1 MRQWIAIIVMGW
13 LSLMGTP
20 LAHAS
25 LVIEITQG
33 RDDAVPIAVVPFQA
47 SGVQPAEDVAAIVAA
62 DLHRSG
68 QFRPLPVGDLL
79 SRPSRGEDIIWRDF
93 RVMKTDYVV
102 LGRVQPQAE
111 GEYRIE
117 YELHDV
123 ARGAR
128 LLGASYT
135 AERGQLRDVAHSIAD
150 RVFEQLTGI
159 QGAFSTKILYVTVNE
174 RDDYPFQLQYAD
186 ADGHRAQTILR
197 SREPIMSPSWSPDG
211 SQVAYVSFESD
222 GLPKIYV
229 HELATS
235 QRRVVSSERG
245 INGAP
250 AWSPDGA
257 QLALTLSRDGNPQI
271 YTLDLASG
279 QLTRQTNS
287 RAIDTE
293 PRWLP
298 DGRSLIFTSSRGGGP
313 QIYRL
318 DLSDKSVRRLTFEG
332 RYNARPDIT
341 PDGRHL
347 VFVHR
352 TDRGFQ
358 IGVQDLKRGTFNVVT
373 GTNMDESPSVAP
385 NGTMIIYGTQEGGTG
400 VLEAVSIDGRVK
412 VNLPSKEGE
421 VREPA
426 WSPFL

>member
-102 LGRVQPQAE
+102 LGRVQPQGE

-135 AERGQLRDVAHSIAD
+135 AGRGQLRDVAHSIAD

-211 SQVAYVSFESD
+211 SHVAYVSFESD

>member
-1 MRQWIAIIVMGW
+1 MKKWFLAAW
-13 LSLMGTP
+13 LTVLTSL
-20 LAHAS
+20 AQAN

-33 RDDAVPIAVVPFQA
+33 RDDAMPLAIVPFA
-47 SGVQPAEDVAAIVAA
+47 VDGAPPAEDVAGIVAA

-68 QFRPLPVGDLL
+68 QFAPIEPRDLL
-79 SRPSRGEDIIWRDF
+79 SRPGRGQDIIWRDF
-93 RVMKTDYVV
+93 RVMKSDYVL
-102 LGRVQPQAE
+102 LGRVLPQPDKN
-111 GEYRIE
+111 YRIE

-123 ARGAR
+123 SREAQVLA
-128 LLGASYT
+128 AHYT
-135 AERGQLRDVAHSIAD
+135 ATPDQLRDVAHSIAD
-150 RVFEQLTGI
+150 KVFEQLTGI
-159 QGAFSTKILYVTVNE
+159 QGAFSTKLLYVTMNE
-174 RDDYPFQLQYAD
+174 RDRFPFQLQYAD
-186 ADGHRAQTILR
+186 ADGHRVNTILR

-211 SQVAYVSFESD
+211 SRVAYVSFEGD

-229 HELATS
+229 HQLATS
-235 QRRVVSSERG
+235 ERRVVSQGQG

-250 AWSPDGA
+250 AWSPDGTR
-257 QLALTLSRDGNPQI
+257 LAMTLSRDGTPQI
-271 YTLDLASG
+271 YTLDLHSG
-279 QLTRQTNS
+279 ALTRQTRSN
-287 RAIDTE
+287 AIDTE

-298 DGRSLIFTSSRGGGP
+298 DGQSLIFTSNRGGGP

-318 DLSDKSVRRLTFEG
+318 NLRDGTARRLTFEG
-332 RYNARPDIT
+332 SYNARADIT

-352 TDRGFQ
+352 NGGQFR

-373 GTNMDESPSVAP
+373 GSNMDESPSVAP
-385 NGTMIIYGTQEGGTG
+385 NGTMIIYGTQSDGKG

-412 VNLPSKEGE
+412 VRLPSREGE